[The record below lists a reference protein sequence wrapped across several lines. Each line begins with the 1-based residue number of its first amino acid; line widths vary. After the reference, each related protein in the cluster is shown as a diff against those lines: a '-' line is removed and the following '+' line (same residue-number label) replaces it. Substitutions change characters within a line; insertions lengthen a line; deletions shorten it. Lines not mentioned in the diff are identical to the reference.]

1 MKNLKIISVTLCC
14 MAAMFFA
21 SCNTDENKYSLTKE
35 EVATCLNAVK
45 GNYTGKLIYPNQNP
59 NNSNDK
65 TDSLNIQW
73 SANLD
78 TTITVK
84 QFPVSLLSNY
94 VEDNTLKDALANA
107 PSQDL
112 KCGIY
117 FTNVSPV
124 VFLVNPTSISVS
136 LNYGGKTHQV
146 KARFYVNTLFSYGA
160 YTSAKK
166 EMQYQVLLHSII
178 VDEGHTNY
186 LTKETPFLFTGTK
199 L

>member
-45 GNYTGKLIYPNQNP
+45 
-59 NNSNDK
+59 DK

-78 TTITVK
+78 TTITVR

-94 VEDNTLKDALANA
+94 VEDSTLKNALASA

-186 LTKETPFLFTGTK
+186 LTKETPFFFTGTK